1 MNGIGKEKNIDE
13 NESSSPAKTKMKNN
27 EPNLLFYFFTIVIM
41 QVHKAISN

>member
-1 MNGIGKEKNIDE
+1 MNGMRQEKNIDE
-13 NESSSPAKTKMKNN
+13 NESSSPAQMKMKNN